1 MTHTQQINSVL
12 ADLKKVLLDKQ
23 KGYKTVGATAGA
35 ALGAGIG
42 GTAGLIKTINKHRK
56 GELDELDNMGKVKEY
71 FKTIGTHGG
80 IGLGAGAL
88 IGMGT
93 GEAGRR
99 WVIKDP
105 MKDFKKDLINDID
118 PERILEAG
126 TYMKNQAIQDLPT
139 DNLVHGVKEK
149 IKEMMSKK
157 SAENTT
163 IMSTQERAFTEG
175 FLKRAN
181 EYGFDDL
188 RALSLFKQSAIAAG
202 PPPPIPPIK
211 TITGLKRSGAR
222 VYGGAGAMLGSGV
235 GAVGG
240 ALKGLISPDEEID
253 PRTGEKIQKGRLS
266 SALNNAVSGGLIG
279 GGVGA
284 GVGMGVG
291 AYRGAKLKPT
301 LIAAANK
308 AYAANPS
315 KLNPTE
321 VASGNIHHTNHDAFA
336 RHEQDAIRK
345 YMENLRK
352 RTAPVPPPTA

>member
-1 MTHTQQINSVL
+1 MTHSQQINSVL
-12 ADLKKVLLDKQ
+12 ADLKKVLLNKQ

-126 TYMKNQAIQDLPT
+126 AYMKNQAIQDLPT

-157 SAENTT
+157 SAENTA
-163 IMSTQERAFTEG
+163 IMNTQKQAFTEG

-188 RALSLFKQSAIAAG
+188 SALSLFKQSAIDAV
-202 PPPPIPPIK
+202 PPPPIK
-211 TITGLKRSGAR
+211 NITGLKRSGAR
-222 VYGGAGAMLGSGV
+222 VYGGAGAILGSGV

-266 SALNNAVSGGLIG
+266 SALSNAVSGGLIG
-279 GGVGA
+279 GGMGA

-308 AYAANPS
+308 AYAANPNS
-315 KLNPTE
+315 LNAAE
-321 VASGNIHHTNHDAFA
+321 VASGNIHHTNHQGFA
-336 RHEQDAIRK
+336 IHEEAAIRK
-345 YMENLRK
+345 YMENLRN